1 MVGIRGR
8 QKGVRMNLDEAIEK
22 IQVDMA
28 TLINESGLPLS
39 VIDLILEKLL
49 SEVRGVIIRNKRE
62 NAMQAKESPAEEI
75 SVEETNEE

>member
-1 MVGIRGR
+1 
-8 QKGVRMNLDEAIEK
+8 MNLDTAIEK

-49 SEVRGVIIRNKRE
+49 SEVRSVMARNKRE
-62 NAMQAKESPAEEI
+62 NAMQMKEAPAEETP
-75 SVEETNEE
+75 VEEASGE